1 MSNVS
6 LSIGG
11 RDYAVACAA
20 GEEDHVRGLGAL
32 IDGKLR
38 DMGGAGGQSES
49 RQLLFAS
56 LLLADELHEL
66 KHRGGGAA
74 PAQAASANQA
84 SHERL
89 EAIAANLEK
98 IAAHLEG

>member
-66 KHRGGGAA
+66 KHRGGAA

-84 SHERL
+84 SPERL